1 MTDRLSVPV
10 WSAKDKYRRI
20 TELLIESDV
29 SAATMESCTSG
40 SIVSA
45 LTDTEGA
52 SAVIRGGFVTYCN
65 EAKIRAGVPEETIDT
80 YGVYS
85 EETAL
90 AMARACRENLSAEI
104 GIGITGTFGNVDPAN
119 ADSTPGKV
127 CFAVVFTGIEKV
139 WTCTVPE
146 QPSRAAYKQYMCELV
161 ADRLLEV
168 VDGYFSK
175 AEARM

>member
-1 MTDRLSVPV
+1 MSYDEKKLTVQE
-10 WSAKDKYRRI
+10 KYRRI
-20 TELLIESDV
+20 TEYLIRENI

-40 SIVSA
+40 TIVSL

-52 SAVIRGGFVTYCN
+52 SAVVRGGFVTYCN
-65 EAKIRAGVPEETIDT
+65 EAKIRAGVPEETISV

-90 AMARACRENLSAEI
+90 AMARACRANLSADI

-127 CFAVVFTGIEKV
+127 CFAFDVGGKETV
-139 WTCTVPE
+139 WTCAVPE
-146 QPSRAAYKQYMCELV
+146 QPSRAAYKLYMADLI
-161 ADRLLEV
+161 ADRLLELQEKKV
-168 VDGYFSK
+168 
-175 AEARM
+175 

>member
-1 MTDRLSVPV
+1 MAESKKTLSVQG
-10 WSAKDKYRRI
+10 KYRII
-20 TELLIESDV
+20 TETLIRKNI

-40 SIVSA
+40 SIASL

-65 EAKIRAGVPEETIDT
+65 EAKIRAGVPEETIRV

-90 AMARACRENLSAEI
+90 AMARAARANLSADI

-127 CFAVVFTGIEKV
+127 CFAFDIGGKEAV
-139 WTCTVPE
+139 WTCSVPE
-146 QPSRAAYKQYMCELV
+146 QPSRAAYKLYMADRI
-161 ADRLLEV
+161 ADRLLE
-168 VDGYFSK
+168 SLL
-175 AEARM
+175 